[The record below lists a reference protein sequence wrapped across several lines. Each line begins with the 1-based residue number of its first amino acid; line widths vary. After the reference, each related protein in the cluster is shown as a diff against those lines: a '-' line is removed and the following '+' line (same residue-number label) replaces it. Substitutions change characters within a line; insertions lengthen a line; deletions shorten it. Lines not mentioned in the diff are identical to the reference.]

1 MSRKGFSW
9 RKWNNILHRDIG
21 YLAVGMTLIYALSGI
36 ALNHLADWNPNYEV
50 SREEVSWPQL
60 QAGDR
65 ITKAEALVLLE
76 SIGEQDNYKSHYY
89 PEADHLRIFLKGGM
103 VDVDAT
109 SGLGVV
115 ERLKKRPLFF
125 EVNFLHYNPKRVWT
139 WFSDGFCIALMLLA
153 ITGLFV
159 LKGKKGITGRGAW
172 LTGIGIAL
180 PLAFLVA
187 YL

>member
-50 SREEVSWPQL
+50 SRQEINWPEVQSGERL
-60 QAGDR
+60 SRAETQA
-65 ITKAEALVLLE
+65 LLE
-76 SIGEQDNYKSHYY
+76 KVGEEDNYKSHYY
-89 PEADHLRIFLKGGM
+89 PEEHHLRIFLKSGM
-103 VDVDAT
+103 VDVDVT
-109 SGLGVV
+109 SGRGAI
-115 ERLKKRPLFF
+115 ERLRKRPLFY
-125 EVNFLHYNPKRVWT
+125 EVNFLHYNPKRAWT
-139 WFSDGFCIALMLLA
+139 WFSDAFCVALMLLA
-153 ITGLFV
+153 VTGLFV
-159 LKGKKGITGRGAW
+159 LKGKKGIAGRGAW

-180 PLAFLVA
+180 PLFFLLA